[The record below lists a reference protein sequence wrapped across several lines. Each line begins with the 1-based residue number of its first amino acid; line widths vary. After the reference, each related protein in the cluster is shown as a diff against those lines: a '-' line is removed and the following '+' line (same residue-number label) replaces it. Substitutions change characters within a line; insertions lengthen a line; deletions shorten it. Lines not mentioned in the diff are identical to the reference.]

1 MEALTRKQREIQS
14 RIELILQVGRDL
26 VARHGYRG
34 LTMNRIAE
42 LTEYSKGTIYQ
53 HFACKEEV
61 VHSLVS
67 KGTQRLIGMLSRTRT
82 YKGSC
87 RLKFTLASEAYFLF
101 WKLYPTEIS
110 MLQTVKSSSVT
121 EKVSPSRQQEFQNLE
136 AKLMGEMC
144 STIEEGIQAGELTLP
159 EGTLV
164 QELAFGSWS
173 ILHGALSV
181 SQGVT
186 ELSHVGIDNIVNS
199 VRKNFQIYLDG
210 CHWQPVDNDYSRAN
224 AQDIARNEIFVDEFR
239 RLSVDSKDSEIEK

>member
-1 MEALTRKQREIQS
+1 MKILTRKQREIQN

-26 VARHGYRG
+26 LARHGYRG

-61 VHSLVS
+61 VHSLVAR
-67 KGTQRLIGMLSRTRT
+67 GTQRLIDMLSRVSS
-82 YKGSC
+82 YEGSC

-101 WKLYPTEIS
+101 WMLYPTEVA
-110 MLQTVKSSSVT
+110 MLQTLKSSSVK
-121 EKVSPSRQQEFQNLE
+121 EKLSSSKQKEFQLLE
-136 AKLMGEMC
+136 AQLMEEMC
-144 STIEEGIQAGELTLP
+144 ATIENGIRAGELKLP
-159 EGTLV
+159 EGTQV
-164 QELAFGSWS
+164 QEIAFGSWS

-199 VRKNFQIYLDG
+199 VRKNFQIFLDG
-210 CHWQPVDNDYSRAN
+210 CSWQPLKNDYSRENVQA
-224 AQDIARNEIFVDEFR
+224 IARNEIFIDEFNLLAR
-239 RLSVDSKDSEIEK
+239 

>member
-1 MEALTRKQREIQS
+1 MEALTRKQREIQN
-14 RIELILQVGRDL
+14 RIELILKVGRDL
-26 VARHGYRG
+26 LSRHGYRG

-53 HFACKEEV
+53 HFGCKEEV
-61 VHSLVS
+61 VHSIVAR
-67 KGTQRLIGMLSRTRT
+67 GTQRLIGMLSRARS

-101 WKLYPTEIS
+101 WKLYPTEIA
-110 MLQTVKSSSVT
+110 MLQTAKSSSVK
-121 EKVSPSRQQEFQNLE
+121 EKISRSQQEEFQFLE
-136 AKLMGEMC
+136 ARLMAELC
-144 STIEEGIQAGELTLP
+144 STIEEGVGAGELSLP
-159 EGTLV
+159 EGTSV

-210 CHWQPVDNDYSRAN
+210 CRWKPLSNDYSREN
-224 AQDIARNEIFVDEFR
+224 AQEIAKNEIFVDEFR
-239 RLSVDSKDSEIEK
+239 RLSE